1 MPRAELVDV
10 AVDRDTGRR
19 TLVAKRRF
27 EAGEILATD
36 TPLIVWSQNE
46 SGLLK
51 SFQASDQQ
59 DAILSLYSP
68 ALDRQD
74 EKIDE
79 RRKKAA
85 ALARTKAFSGL
96 DKDSI
101 LRVLLIGDAFAH
113 QFGKQSA
120 LYETAS
126 ALRHDCAPNCRFRS
140 QPDGSIEVTSIRHIP
155 AGETLS
161 FSYIGVPWVLCTSE
175 RRKLLR
181 ESFEFFCACRRCDRG
196 VRFQTFPTFKLRR
209 RRRRDAT
216 PPWRRRRDHV
226 SVHTSRQRQF
236 CDGVVPA
243 QVPGPRCITLRPLPR
258 LRQLLCVGGAD
269 CPTPRTLVDLLALPR
284 LRQALRRDVMSQR
297 LFPNFKSRRRRRGDA
312 TPP

>member
-1 MPRAELVDV
+1 MDV

-36 TPLIVWSQNE
+36 TPLIVWAQNE
-46 SGLLK
+46 AGLLK
-51 SFQASDQQ
+51 AFQASEDQET
-59 DAILSLYSP
+59 ILSLYSP

-79 RRKKAA
+79 RRKKAIS
-85 ALARTKAFSGL
+85 LARTKAFSGL
-96 DKDSI
+96 DKDVV
-101 LRVLLIGDAFAH
+101 LRVLLVGDAFAH

-120 LYETAS
+120 LYATAS

-161 FSYIGVPWVLCTSE
+161 FSYIGVPWVLCTAE

-181 ESFEFFCACRRCDRG
+181 ESFEFFCACRRC
-196 VRFQTFPTFKLRR
+196 
-209 RRRRDAT
+209 
-216 PPWRRRRDHV
+216 
-226 SVHTSRQRQF
+226 
-236 CDGVVPA
+236 
-243 QVPGPRCITLRPLPR
+243 
-258 LRQLLCVGGAD
+258 
-269 CPTPRTLVDLLALPR
+269 
-284 LRQALRRDVMSQR
+284 
-297 LFPNFKSRRRRRGDA
+297 
-312 TPP
+312 